1 MLLRGRR
8 RVRIDTASTHAPSL
22 DELSAVGETDAEGL
36 DGAQVSS
43 CLVMSSLWALMATT
57 GAVCGL
63 TGLALGRV
71 RACSVGEPAAA
82 VELS

>member
-1 MLLRGRR
+1 
-8 RVRIDTASTHAPSL
+8 
-22 DELSAVGETDAEGL
+22 
-36 DGAQVSS
+36 
-43 CLVMSSLWALMATT
+43 MATT
-57 GAVCGL
+57 GAVSGL